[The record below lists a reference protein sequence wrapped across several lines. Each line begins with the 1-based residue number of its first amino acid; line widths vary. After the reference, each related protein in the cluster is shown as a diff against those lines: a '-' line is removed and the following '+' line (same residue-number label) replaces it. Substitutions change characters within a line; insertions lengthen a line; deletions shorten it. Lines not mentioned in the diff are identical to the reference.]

1 MREKLLLC
9 FLTLQN
15 VSLASAD
22 VQFINFWRES
32 DAFSA
37 SVFEDIYTTNGK
49 RYAKQFA
56 RRYQRVKQLMS
67 FYQDSGP
74 CDSKLWSPNYEL
86 VEVKKYNRRE
96 AIAINIGNLAQ
107 MLADW
112 MSSYACFTAADRG
125 LGKRI
130 SVPKRSIKDIRRLTR
145 ISAFQRIQNTYLIS
159 SDKMNYDEALAFCY
173 LQGMYLAN
181 PAGNSNLL
189 TSLSDALDQN
199 EQYWFEGMN
208 SCSTIN
214 HDGFIRTENCELN
227 YNAVCQTE
235 RTEISTTT
243 TEIMPIEP
251 SDVFILVIPD
261 YGDESYLQ
269 SGDGSSQISAT
280 INASDNRY
288 AYDAA
293 HALVNGKLH
302 IFGGS
307 TDYKKIVRLDDC
319 SLNDLTARLNED
331 REFGHAALSI
341 ENGKKALICFGWD
354 GDNRKTCEIF
364 DGSTTV
370 STFASD
376 WTHQYG
382 GLGLYKNQPTSV
394 GCYSEKHQKAETLS
408 ATGWIALPD
417 HPKRISSH
425 SLVGLENQSML
436 LLGGTDHRNS
446 GSSQSGIGQLKDE
459 NWNEIGDFLQPV
471 HSGSVIYIGRSIY
484 YFGDDSAAIQRIDF
498 TETEEFQKVEQ
509 IGNEPDGVW
518 PYFPVLFQTV
528 SNFCI

>member
-1 MREKLLLC
+1 MREKLLLG

-15 VSLASAD
+15 VSVASAD

-74 CDSKLWSPNYEL
+74 CDSKIWSPNYEL
-86 VEVKKYNRRE
+86 VEEKKYNRRE

-107 MLADW
+107 MLANW

-130 SVPKRSIKDIRRLTR
+130 SVPKRSIKDIRRLTQ
-145 ISAFQRIQNTYLIS
+145 IPAFQRIQNTYLIS
-159 SDKMNYDEALAFCY
+159 SDKMNYNEALAFCY

-189 TSLSDALDQN
+189 TSLSEALDQN

-243 TEIMPIEP
+243 TEITPIEP
-251 SDVFILVIPD
+251 SDVFILVIPWHV
-261 YGDESYLQ
+261 DESYLQ
-269 SGDGSSQISAT
+269 SGDGSSQVSAT

-293 HALVNGKLH
+293 YALVNGKLH
-302 IFGGS
+302 IFGGH
-307 TDYKKIVRLDDC
+307 TYKKIARLDDC
-319 SLNDLTARLNED
+319 TLNELTARLNED
-331 REFGHAALSI
+331 REYGHAALSI
-341 ENGKKALICFGWD
+341 ENGKKALICFGSS
-354 GDNRKTCEIF
+354 GDIRKTCEIF

-376 WTHQYG
+376 WTHRYG
-382 GLGLYKNQPTSV
+382 SLGLYKNQPTSV
-394 GCYSEKHQKAETLS
+394 GCWSEEHQKAETLS
-408 ATGWIALPD
+408 ASGWNSLPD
-417 HPKRISSH
+417 HPKRISEH
-425 SLVGLENQSML
+425 SLVGLENESML
-436 LLGGTDHRNS
+436 LIGGYYYGN
-446 GSSQSGIGQLKDE
+446 GGGSQSGIWQLKDE
-459 NWNEIGDFLQPV
+459 NWNQIGELLQPER
-471 HSGSVIYIGRSIY
+471 SGSAIYIGRSVY
-484 YFGDDSAAIQRIDF
+484 SFKAAIQRIDF

-509 IGNEPDGVW
+509 IGNEPDGLW
-518 PYFPVLFQTV
+518 TYFPVLFQTV